1 MKKLLSIVL
10 SIVLIFAFI
19 LAMPV
24 LAKTTTVLASPFEDK
39 VIYHTPE
46 TAKPIIPTEPETEP
60 GDIDVSFDE
69 KTGTL
74 TVSGTGKV
82 TGLYSR
88 DDFYESSEII
98 IDNEVKHIVIEEGI
112 TGIYNV
118 FNDMHALQSV
128 KFPGTLENLRFSFYN
143 CINLKKVE
151 FKQAIF
157 IIEAFEKCVSLEEV
171 HIPDNSTLSFAFN
184 DCKNLKKV
192 VLGKNV
198 TVFSNSYE
206 AEGVYDYDWSFY
218 NCHKKLTIY
227 VPERLWHYHQTISS
241 AIILLYNPVLS
252 WCLIIL
258 CANVILLVPLI
269 IYLKRKRKCKEK

>member
-1 MKKLLSIVL
+1 MKKLLSIIL
-10 SIVLIFAFI
+10 SLVLIATFMLPLYVSAEENAQSNI
-19 LAMPV
+19 
-24 LAKTTTVLASPFEDK
+24 TT
-39 VIYHTPE
+39 
-46 TAKPIIPTEPETEP
+46 
-60 GDIDVSFDE
+60 SFDE

-171 HIPDNSTLSFAFN
+171 YIPDNSTLSFAFN
-184 DCKNLKKV
+184 NCKNLKKV
-192 VLGKNV
+192 VFGKNV

-206 AEGVYDYDWSFY
+206 AEGVYDYDWSFTE
-218 NCHKKLTIY
+218 CHKKLTVY
-227 VPERLWHYHQTISS
+227 VPERLWHYHRTISP
-241 AIILLYNPVLS
+241 ARIRLYGPLFNWFFIILGVVFS
-252 WCLIIL
+252 
-258 CANVILLVPLI
+258 LLVPLI
-269 IYLKRKRKCKEK
+269 IYLKRKRKRS